1 KISTYPINTEIRSVK
16 TYTASP
22 SLGGVSIP
30 GLPTQSA
37 NIPASNDA
45 GAVTLE
51 LNTSL
56 LLLPKTPMARRIFDK
71 RVGFFADDFVRYSDN

>member
-1 KISTYPINTEIRSVK
+1 DNQSVSINPAIKRRYGLTALAQDRSFISKISTYPINTEIRSVK

-51 LNTSL
+51 LNTS
-56 LLLPKTPMARRIFDK
+56 
-71 RVGFFADDFVRYSDN
+71 